1 VDVKFLKSK
10 ILDGMSVDDV
20 SFFEGV
26 EPEELRA
33 LIRKEKEEEDAK
45 EGEEVPHRKTSRM
58 KGCYDLSELK
68 ERVSIE
74 GERLKL
80 DLLERIADLL
90 PYVNRSAELKDLS
103 QAVRNLTEQQ
113 VPRNAI
119 QINGANDQTPTIIE
133 RRVIE

>member
-1 VDVKFLKSK
+1 MDLDELKSK
-10 ILDGMSVDDV
+10 ILSGMSLSDL

-26 EPEELRA
+26 EPDELRA
-33 LIRKEKEEEDAK
+33 LIRKEEEEEDTK
-45 EGEEVPHRKTSRM
+45 EGEEIPHRKTSKM

-68 ERVSIE
+68 ERVGVE

-90 PYVNRSAELKDLS
+90 PYVNKSNELKDLS
-103 QAVRNLTEQQ
+103 QAVKFLTEVQ
-113 VPRNAI
+113 VPKNAI
-119 QINGANDQTPTIIE
+119 QINNDQTPTIIE